1 MCGHFVWNPCGIR
14 VEFHHP
20 THLCHTAAN
29 DQGPIRNRGIQCVRR
44 TCRSKFSAFTGI
56 LQIGQRTCLPSFPS
70 ARHMRNC
77 TSNRSFF
84 ISTQGPG
91 LPPSAI
97 LALPALTSLRF
108 GFELGL
114 FSAPSPG
121 RLVQPLERSKRFAF
135 FDMKTGWCLNSFDIV
150 RAVAST
156 PKSLKN

>member
-1 MCGHFVWNPCGIR
+1 LFFPVTQDDASCAVILCEIR

-20 THLCHTAAN
+20 PHFCHTNAN

-44 TCRSKFSAFTGI
+44 TCRLKFSAFTDN
-56 LQIGQRTCLPSFPS
+56 LQIGQRTCLPGLPS

-84 ISTQGPG
+84 ISTEGPG

-108 GFELGL
+108 GFELEP
-114 FSAPSPG
+114 FPAPPRTAG
-121 RLVQPLERSKRFAF
+121 PAAGALE
-135 FDMKTGWCLNSFDIV
+135 
-150 RAVAST
+150 AVCF
-156 PKSLKN
+156 L